1 MMALD
6 FKASQADTSLF
17 IYKRHGVTM
26 FLLVYVD
33 DIIITNSC
41 QAAISALLKDLNSE
55 FALKDLGDLHYLGI
69 QVQKDGDVVV
79 LSQEKY
85 AADLLERA
93 GMKNYKSLA
102 TPLSTSEKLSLHEGD
117 QLGETDSMRYRSIL
131 GALQYLT
138 LTRLALAYAVNK
150 AC

>member
-1 MMALD
+1 
-6 FKASQADTSLF
+6 
-17 IYKRHGVTM
+17 
-26 FLLVYVD
+26 
-33 DIIITNSC
+33 
-41 QAAISALLKDLNSE
+41 
-55 FALKDLGDLHYLGI
+55 
-69 QVQKDGDVVV
+69 V

-117 QLGETDSMRYRSIL
+117 QLGETDSMRYRCIL

-138 LTRLALAYAVNK
+138 LTRLALAYAINK